1 MFPPNLKKIHPIF
14 PEFWISKTHFGWELK
29 QMRQWAS
36 ARPGQWCVDSAGAGR
51 HLAANLPPLRRCRTR
66 TTRSTHQC
74 SRSRKETQ
82 KFLAFVTNFRFLRII
97 ALTTMP
103 GFGTS
108 FATCDMLPSDWWL
121 VVCEGQY
128 PPPWLQPEVR
138 ALNSSV
144 STQPRYFWLDS
155 NNVNLARLLSQP
167 SPAQHHTSQRKCY
180 KNKKSFSILIC

>member
-1 MFPPNLKKIHPIF
+1 
-14 PEFWISKTHFGWELK
+14 
-29 QMRQWAS
+29 MRQWAS
-36 ARPGQWCVDSAGAGR
+36 ARPGQCCVDSAGAGR
-51 HLAANLPPLRRCRTR
+51 HLAANLPPLRRCR
-66 TTRSTHQC
+66 TRSTHQC

-167 SPAQHHTSQRKCY
+167 SQPSPAQHHTSQRKCY